1 MVNPRLV
8 ELHLPWKGYNP
19 EFIFL
24 LNQVI
29 VEPDTHEPQMLI
41 KQLHPMAETLDD
53 RTVRL
58 HCRNIGIIEGTEFVI
73 ALPNW
78 DKPEGGGTG
87 IGIKVAEHFGIRIFD
102 SAKRKTANVSWPRSK
117 INLNPELL
125 VLSHR
130 AYVKV
135 RGFFIRQIQQAEGYE
150 PDSPAD
156 YPRSIAVQLI
166 PKKNLATTGRWPVP
180 TSCNNRQAN

>member
-1 MVNPRLV
+1 M
-8 ELHLPWKGYNP
+8 
-19 EFIFL
+19 
-24 LNQVI
+24 
-29 VEPDTHEPQMLI
+29 EPDTHERQMLI

-102 SAKRKTANVSWPRSK
+102 LSKEEDRQRILAK
-117 INLNPELL
+117 IE
-125 VLSHR
+125 
-130 AYVKV
+130 
-135 RGFFIRQIQQAEGYE
+135 
-150 PDSPAD
+150 D
-156 YPRSIAVQLI
+156 
-166 PKKNLATTGRWPVP
+166 
-180 TSCNNRQAN
+180 

>member
-1 MVNPRLV
+1 MKKVACIGKKETSPEEQNLLLKIGGWLALQGFTLSSGNAAGSERFFALGASMVNPRLV
-8 ELHLPWKGYNP
+8 ELHLPWEGYNP

-29 VEPDTHEPQMLI
+29 VEPDTHERQMLI
-41 KQLHPMAETLDD
+41 KQLHPKAETLND

-87 IGIKVAEHFGIRIFD
+87 IGIKVAEYFGIRIFD
-102 SAKRKTANVSWPRSK
+102 LSKEEDRQCILAKIGN
-117 INLNPELL
+117 
-125 VLSHR
+125 
-130 AYVKV
+130 
-135 RGFFIRQIQQAEGYE
+135 
-150 PDSPAD
+150 
-156 YPRSIAVQLI
+156 
-166 PKKNLATTGRWPVP
+166 
-180 TSCNNRQAN
+180 